1 MPSIYG
7 MKPNEL
13 EPIYQRILDID
24 IDEPLDTDTRINID
38 PDQEFTDRFN
48 KLPFTNLIDALNEH
62 NIEKVQHIIEQNP
75 DIIYKNVTLG
85 DYPPYITPLH
95 TAAETGYGVQFLV
108 EQYKNRATLFSPAS
122 KWIDQEDRDHHTPLT
137 IACTKGHLPT
147 VKYLLEH
154 AGANPRATRPHILGF
169 SISDRPAVHEPIVE
183 VMQTKFV
190 DILEYLYLQ
199 HYSYQELFNALDIHT
214 HYKKCIS
221 IAAFVYIIKTS
232 FNVHRFLNE
241 PCKNQLSLW
250 PVHKKELL
258 DLALKT
264 KLSEEDFLTFKFAS
278 K

>member
-24 IDEPLDTDTRINID
+24 IDEPLDTDTHINID

-62 NIEKVQHIIEQNP
+62 NIEKIQQIIEQNP
-75 DIIYKNVTLG
+75 NVIYENVTLG
-85 DYPPYITPLH
+85 SNNRPHITPLH

-122 KWIDQEDRDHHTPLT
+122 KWIDQEDYDHHTPLT
-137 IACTKGHLPT
+137 IACIKGHLST

-154 AGANPRATRPHILGF
+154 AGANPRATRPHILGLN
-169 SISDRPAVHEPIVE
+169 ISDKPAVHEPIVE

-190 DILEYLYLQ
+190 DILEYLHLQ

-214 HYKKCIS
+214 NYKRCIS
-221 IAAFVYIIKTS
+221 IAAFAYIIKTS
-232 FNVHRFLNE
+232 FNVHRFLNKS
-241 PCKNQLSLW
+241 CKNQLKLW
-250 PVHKKELL
+250 PAKKRTLL
-258 DLALKT
+258 DLALKS
-264 KLSEEDFLTFKFAS
+264 KLSEG
-278 K
+278 

>member
-24 IDEPLDTDTRINID
+24 IDEPLDTDTHINID
-38 PDQEFTDRFN
+38 PDQEFTEDNFQ
-48 KLPFTNLIDALNEH
+48 NLIYALNEH
-62 NIEKVQHIIEQNP
+62 NIEKVQQIIKQDPNV
-75 DIIYKNVTLG
+75 IYENV
-85 DYPPYITPLH
+85 DFDNHRPYITPLH

-122 KWIDQEDRDHHTPLT
+122 KWIDQENRDHHTPLT
-137 IACTKGHLPT
+137 IACTKGHLST

-199 HYSYQELFNALDIHT
+199 HYSYQELFDALDIHT
-214 HYKKCIS
+214 HYKRCIS
-221 IAAFVYIIKTS
+221 IAAFVYVINQS
-232 FNVHRFLNE
+232 FHVYRRLINS
-241 PCKNQLSLW
+241 CKNQLSLW